1 MLAGVDAILMG
12 AGIPREIPQLIR
24 DFADGKPGHL
34 SIDSER
40 PNGMDAPILEF
51 DPMESFGAAPKLAK
65 PAFLAIVTAEV
76 LASYLARNEV
86 TRPDGF
92 VVEHHSAGG
101 HNAPPRR
108 MQETET
114 GYGPLDEPNFQKIAD
129 VGLPFWLAGGRST
142 PESVANAIA
151 LGAQGV
157 QVGSLFALSNESGL
171 LDKYRQEMLAA
182 ARKGNLRVRTDHRAS
197 PTGFPFKVVEMPGT
211 VGEEGTYKARPRL
224 CDLGYLRSSHIDEAE
239 KVTYRCSAEPDS
251 PFLKK
256 GGEEDDLRERICLCN
271 GLMAAIGLGQERADG
286 YKEAPLLTLGTT
298 TGDVEA
304 MLKVHPD
311 GWSATDVIDRLL
323 SGMPANAK

>member
-1 MLAGVDAILMG
+1 
-12 AGIPREIPQLIR
+12 
-24 DFADGKPGHL
+24 
-34 SIDSER
+34 
-40 PNGMDAPILEF
+40 
-51 DPMESFGAAPKLAK
+51 
-65 PAFLAIVTAEV
+65 
-76 LASYLARNEV
+76 
-86 TRPDGF
+86 
-92 VVEHHSAGG
+92 
-101 HNAPPRR
+101 
-108 MQETET
+108 
-114 GYGPLDEPNFQKIAD
+114 
-129 VGLPFWLAGGRST
+129 
-142 PESVANAIA
+142 
-151 LGAQGV
+151 
-157 QVGSLFALSNESGL
+157 
-171 LDKYRQEMLAA
+171 MLAA

-304 MLKVHPD
+304 MLKIHPD

-323 SGMPANAK
+323 SGMPANAR